1 MVADVTPH
9 REDSPDVEPA
19 PQARSHRRSRR
30 PRAET
35 ALRREAILQAAMVT
49 FGAKGY
55 YNGSLVEVAD
65 QVGMTHA
72 GVLHH
77 FGSKDQLLL
86 EVLEYRDRTDVE
98 HLEGR
103 QPPTGLGLFHHL
115 VRTARLNSERPGI
128 VQTYAVLSAESV
140 TENHPGQAWFRDRYI
155 VLRGLVKAAL
165 IEVCDAADP
174 PREEDLDAAAAAVL
188 AVMDG
193 LQVQWLLDPDTVDL
207 ARSTAFAID
216 AILTSAVAGRRRTR
230 TLTDAAGD

>member
-1 MVADVTPH
+1 MVTDVTPH

-19 PQARSHRRSRR
+19 PRAGSHRRSRR

-86 EVLEYRDRTDVE
+86 EVLEYRDRTDV
-98 HLEGR
+98 GPR
-103 QPPTGLGLFHHL
+103 KGPQPPTGLGLF
-115 VRTARLNSERPGI
+115 T
-128 VQTYAVLSAESV
+128 TWSAQ
-140 TENHPGQAWFRDRYI
+140 HG
-155 VLRGLVKAAL
+155 
-165 IEVCDAADP
+165 
-174 PREEDLDAAAAAVL
+174 
-188 AVMDG
+188 
-193 LQVQWLLDPDTVDL
+193 
-207 ARSTAFAID
+207 STA
-216 AILTSAVAGRRRTR
+216 SARASCR
-230 TLTDAAGD
+230 

>member
-1 MVADVTPH
+1 MVTDVTPH

-19 PQARSHRRSRR
+19 PRAGSHRRSRR

-128 VQTYAVLSAESV
+128 ADLDQSGFHQAAQHDVAVAE
-140 TENHPGQAWFRDRYI
+140 PGLTGVVLGDR
-155 VLRGLVKAAL
+155 LRGQHGV
-165 IEVCDAADP
+165 
-174 PREEDLDAAAAAVL
+174 
-188 AVMDG
+188 
-193 LQVQWLLDPDTVDL
+193 
-207 ARSTAFAID
+207 
-216 AILTSAVAGRRRTR
+216 
-230 TLTDAAGD
+230 

>member
-19 PQARSHRRSRR
+19 PRAGSHRRSRR

-174 PREEDLDAAAAAVL
+174 PREEDLDDAAAAVL

>member
-1 MVADVTPH
+1 MVTDVTPH

-19 PQARSHRRSRR
+19 PRAGSHRRSRR

-72 GVLHH
+72 GVLHR

-174 PREEDLDAAAAAVL
+174 PREEDLDAAAAA
-188 AVMDG
+188 AS
-193 LQVQWLLDPDTVDL
+193 
-207 ARSTAFAID
+207 RSSSRGGSAASQTSIRAAF
-216 AILTSAVAGRRRTR
+216 TR
-230 TLTDAAGD
+230 PRS